1 MSVARRQDLVAL
13 DRGGLSVVR
22 QCELLGISRS
32 GFYYEPSGESE
43 TNLRLMR
50 LIDGQFMETPF
61 YGSRQMMR
69 HLHRLGEAISRDR
82 VRRLMRLMGLAVVY
96 GGAVAAEPKVRFSAK
111 PLSVVRVPGRT
122 DEKPLQIR
130 APLPR
135 MQKHGWRGYLAVDRC
150 TSLCWLADTNT
161 RDHPGNCFSHIKRRF
176 SAENRAP

>member
-1 MSVARRQDLVAL
+1 MLTQSRPNHTAGNTGTASAGFTLATTPQVTVSGSGNNVYVPADGTNGSIPAKVRNATQDF
-13 DRGGLSVVR
+13 SHP
-22 QCELLGISRS
+22 I
-32 GFYYEPSGESE
+32 
-43 TNLRLMR
+43 
-50 LIDGQFMETPF
+50 
-61 YGSRQMMR
+61 
-69 HLHRLGEAISRDR
+69 
-82 VRRLMRLMGLAVVY
+82 

-176 SAENRAP
+176 SA